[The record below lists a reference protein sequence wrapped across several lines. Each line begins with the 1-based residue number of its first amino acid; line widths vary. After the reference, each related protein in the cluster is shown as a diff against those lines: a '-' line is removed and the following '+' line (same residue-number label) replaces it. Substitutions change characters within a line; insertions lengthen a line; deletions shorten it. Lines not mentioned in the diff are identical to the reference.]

1 MSSDEQAPASG
12 SVPNAVGNA
21 LTWRW
26 PREMSPYL
34 RRTGLVLLLCQ
45 LRNFATASGEV
56 AFNSDRKPIRITDI
70 AIAACCREKD
80 ARRYLEAAI
89 RAGVVRV
96 IGERKRGKAT
106 RYAIVPNP
114 FPDWQ
119 AAEDYLKS
127 TARDNSK
134 RPPKWSEDPNDT
146 DQSSGHSG
154 PNQYGPLRPD
164 VTDGT
169 QNEVRATPARMG
181 SGHSG
186 PTGSGHSGPNN
197 PGGFPWGSQDGAE
210 VGFQPQVVGGSGD
223 QDEPHEPP
231 PDNQAPPDP
240 GDHTTWPICPV
251 CNRRI
256 IPTPQRPDRT
266 VHPRCEPH
274 LATTDHGR
282 RPA

>member
-12 SVPNAVGNA
+12 SVPVAVGNA

-70 AIAACCREKD
+70 ATAACCREKD

-114 FPDWQ
+114 FPDWK

-134 RPPKWSEDPNDT
+134 RPPKWSPDT
-146 DQSSGHSG
+146 DDDSESSGHSG
-154 PNQYGPLRPD
+154 PNQYGPLRPE

-169 QNEVRATPARMG
+169 ADEVRATPARMS

-197 PGGFPWGSQDGAE
+197 PGGYPRGSQDGAE
-210 VGFQPQVVGGSGD
+210 AVPQPQADRGQAP
-223 QDEPHEPP
+223 QDHSPQEHPTTPMPSAGPP
-231 PDNQAPPDP
+231 PAATAGRCRECSIPLIRP
-240 GDHTTWPICPV
+240 GRNLCAG
-251 CNRRI
+251 
-256 IPTPQRPDRT
+256 
-266 VHPRCEPH
+266 CEQY
-274 LATTDHGR
+274 LTDHGR
-282 RPA
+282 HTA

>member
-1 MSSDEQAPASG
+1 MSTDEQAPASG
-12 SVPNAVGNA
+12 SVPVAVGNA

-56 AFNSDRKPIRITDI
+56 AFNADRKPIRITDI
-70 AIAACCREKD
+70 ATAACCREKD

-106 RYAIVPNP
+106 RYAIVPHP

-127 TARDNSK
+127 TARDTSK
-134 RPPKWSEDPNDT
+134 RPPKWSEEPGDT

-154 PNQYGPLRPD
+154 PNQFGPLRPE

-169 QNEVRATPARMG
+169 ADEVRATPARMG

-186 PTGSGHSGPNN
+186 PNGSGHSGPNN
-197 PGGFPWGSQDGAE
+197 PGGFPRGSQDRAE
-210 VGFQPQVVGGSGD
+210 AVPQPQVDG
-223 QDEPHEPP
+223 PP
-231 PDNQAPPDP
+231 GQQIDP
-240 GDHTTWPICPV
+240 QEHHHPE
-251 CNRRI
+251 
-256 IPTPQRPDRT
+256 RPDAGPAPAAT
-266 VHPRCEPH
+266 AGRCRECQIPLIRPGRQLCAGCEDY
-274 LATTDHGR
+274 LATTGR
-282 RPA
+282 HTA

>member
-12 SVPNAVGNA
+12 SVPVAVGNA

-45 LRNFATASGEV
+45 LRNFATASGEI

-70 AIAACCREKD
+70 ATAACCREKD

-106 RYAIVPNP
+106 RYAIVPHP

-134 RPPKWSEDPNDT
+134 RPPKWVEET
-146 DQSSGHSG
+146 DGSSGHSG
-154 PNQYGPLRPD
+154 PNQNGPLRPELPEKT
-164 VTDGT
+164 TD
-169 QNEVRATPARMG
+169 EVRATPARMG

-197 PGGFPWGSQDGAE
+197 PGGFPRSSQERAE
-210 VGFQPQVVGGSGD
+210 VGFQPQVVGAPD
-223 QDEPHEPP
+223 DPIDHQEPHDDAPRDD
-231 PDNQAPPDP
+231 PDTWRRCTVCRRPILPDP
-240 GDHTTWPICPV
+240 
-251 CNRRI
+251 RR
-256 IPTPQRPDRT
+256 PGRT
-266 VHPRCEPH
+266 VHARCEPH
-274 LATTDHGR
+274 LATTDPERHT
-282 RPA
+282 A